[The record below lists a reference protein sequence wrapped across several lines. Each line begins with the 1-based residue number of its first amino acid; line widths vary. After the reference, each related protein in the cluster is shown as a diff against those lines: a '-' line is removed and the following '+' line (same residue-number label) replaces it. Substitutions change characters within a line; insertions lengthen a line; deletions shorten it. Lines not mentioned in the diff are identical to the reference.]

1 MLICKGFLSEDC
13 IWICTIPNKHQPEI
27 TKLGKKTRRK
37 KERKVHWISC
47 NSCRNWVH
55 PICTGLTK
63 KENKKINKII
73 KEKRVDFFFKFL
85 KCSLKS
91 IASNGSLTEIV
102 QNQLHTKR
110 PITKIN
116 FLRKTSPAKK
126 QN

>member
-1 MLICKGFLSEDC
+1 M
-13 IWICTIPNKHQPEI
+13 
-27 TKLGKKTRRK
+27 

-55 PICTGLTK
+55 PIYTGLTK

-91 IASNGSLTEIV
+91 ITSNGSLTEIV